1 MTFLFLLDIS
11 DFSLCCGKTP
21 HPDQAPGTSWRI
33 EGMHSLWQGLRRV
46 TSKNLG
52 TWATVSWTRL
62 VSIIS
67 DFCHWWVR
75 IIAYVTEDHEW
86 ELSLFDWGWGVGNSS
101 SKHIYSNGK
110 RGRQGR
116 SFTSS
121 CKFEIKPCAFA
132 SRHQSFFPNGQE
144 PFAFPYLWA
153 VSSVMLDGMWT
164 WVGTWVPWGFGNTI
178 SECAWWQCF
187 QKR

>member
-1 MTFLFLLDIS
+1 MTFLFLV
-11 DFSLCCGKTP
+11 GKQEWEPP
-21 HPDQAPGTSWRI
+21 HPDQAPGTAWRT
-33 EGMHSLWQGLRRV
+33 EGMYSLWQGLRRV

-86 ELSLFDWGWGVGNSS
+86 ELSLFEDEEWEIPEVSTF
-101 SKHIYSNGK
+101 IAME
-110 RGRQGR
+110 RGADRQV
-116 SFTSS
+116 FYKQMQIWDKALCFCFLLTV
-121 CKFEIKPCAFA
+121 
-132 SRHQSFFPNGQE
+132 FFPNGQE
-144 PFAFPYLWA
+144 PFALPYLWT

-164 WVGTWVPWGFGNTI
+164 WVGKGVPWGFGNTI
-178 SECAWWQCF
+178 SGCA
-187 QKR
+187 